1 MGTCGSDLLCHNTDP
16 RQRTDSVNVG
26 TRSDEAAAA
35 DQEDAATRQQ
45 LIAVARK
52 VDVHHAAR
60 EGHTRKLKFVL
71 RYTPERADERDKQRY
86 TPLHYAAGMNRVGA
100 ARLLIVAG
108 ADVNAKNNLGWTPLY
123 QARHHKHDEVGA
135 VLREAGATS
144 RSFDDTIRIGRGER
158 LHYAWRRRCTT
169 AC

>member
-71 RYTPERADERDKQRY
+71 RYTPERADERDKVRQHSQHACSQRGSNG
-86 TPLHYAAGMNRVGA
+86 T
-100 ARLLIVAG
+100 
-108 ADVNAKNNLGWTPLY
+108 
-123 QARHHKHDEVGA
+123 
-135 VLREAGATS
+135 
-144 RSFDDTIRIGRGER
+144 
-158 LHYAWRRRCTT
+158 RRCTT
-169 AC
+169 QPG